1 LAAAVPFSGGSFS
14 PQGFLRAPFVANVG
28 LGREVYGGLS
38 FSAQE
43 FVSSIRAREIFKGLL
58 ILNGKV
64 APLWHIYNFTQ
75 IHNRKKNKII
85 IIYL

>member
-28 LGREVYGGLS
+28 LGREVYGGLCDVASGQS

-75 IHNRKKNKII
+75 IHNRKKK
-85 IIYL
+85 